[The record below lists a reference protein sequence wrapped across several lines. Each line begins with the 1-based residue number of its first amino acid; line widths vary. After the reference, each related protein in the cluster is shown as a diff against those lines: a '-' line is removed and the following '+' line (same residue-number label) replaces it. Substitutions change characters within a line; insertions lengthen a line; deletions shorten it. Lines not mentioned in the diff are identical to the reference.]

1 MKTFLLLLILYLAVP
16 ACLQAQTSNIYKV
29 APGERVDFALLKAN
43 ALYQYP
49 QFADAQVALKN
60 GTSGTVRMNYNQLLG
75 DMQFINGKGDTL
87 SLDNENEV
95 ASIVIA
101 KDTFVFSDG
110 YVQLLHE
117 SNV

>member
-1 MKTFLLLLILYLAVP
+1 MKAFLILVIFFLTVP
-16 ACLQAQTSNIYKV
+16 PCLQAQSSKIYKV
-29 APGERVDFALLKAN
+29 APGERVDYALLKAN

-95 ASIVIA
+95 TSIVI
-101 KDTFVFSDG
+101 
-110 YVQLLHE
+110 
-117 SNV
+117 